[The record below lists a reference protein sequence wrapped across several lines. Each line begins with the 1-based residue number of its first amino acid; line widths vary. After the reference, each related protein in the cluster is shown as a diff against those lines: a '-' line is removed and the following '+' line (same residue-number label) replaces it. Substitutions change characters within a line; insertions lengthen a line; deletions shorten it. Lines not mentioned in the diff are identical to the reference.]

1 MKCILI
7 IYTQALTLPIPF
19 PIIGIEK
26 TIINNN
32 NEKQKITISTP
43 KPAWSINDNDAEGRG
58 HNSCEWNDCNLVFT
72 PIKQNKHSN
81 Q

>member
-1 MKCILI
+1 MKYILI
-7 IYTQALTLPIPF
+7 INTQALTLPIPF

-32 NEKQKITISTP
+32 NEKQKTTISTP
-43 KPAWSINDNDAEGRG
+43 KPAWNTNNYGAEGRS

-72 PIKQNKHSN
+72 PIKQHKQSN